1 MNNMNQDKLHQ
12 DVSQLVEN
20 TRDEDVLRLAK
31 ARKKALEQT
40 QVDPSRFWRMGTA
53 ASVALFVAIGLS
65 VIDVTETTNS
75 NITNQVAEISA
86 VAEDYDHEL
95 SGDFY
100 YWLDIYDQ
108 ELIAVTN

>member
-1 MNNMNQDKLHQ
+1 LNNMNQDKLQQ
-12 DVSQLVEN
+12 DVSHLVEN
-20 TRDEDVLRLAK
+20 TRDVDVLRLAK
-31 ARKKALEQT
+31 ARKKALEQA

-75 NITNQVAEISA
+75 HISYQVAEMT
-86 VAEDYDHEL
+86 VFPEDSDDEL
-95 SGDFY
+95 YEDFY

>member
-1 MNNMNQDKLHQ
+1 MNNINHDKLQQ
-12 DVSQLVEN
+12 DIFQLVEN

>member
-40 QVDPSRFWRMGTA
+40 QVDPLRFWRMGTA

-65 VIDVTETTNS
+65 VTDVTETTNS
-75 NITNQVAEISA
+75 NISNQVAEINVVPRDSS
-86 VAEDYDHEL
+86 DEL
-95 SGDFY
+95 YEDFY

-108 ELIAVTN
+108 ELIAITN

>member
-1 MNNMNQDKLHQ
+1 MNNMNQDKLQQ
-12 DVSQLVEN
+12 DVSHLVEN